1 MNYRGMV
8 DRPALRRSSPAA
20 LVRKMAERHPELR
33 AIVGM
38 PQLLAITDREGI
50 LVRFVDYSRSQHARL
65 VRVYDQTFILIN
77 RQLSQAEQVMG
88 GVHELCHYWR
98 DDPGV
103 MSYYSDDVGPSSAR
117 EEFADL
123 FAWLVTSP
131 ARVHIKGVR
140 EEDF

>member
-1 MNYRGMV
+1 
-8 DRPALRRSSPAA
+8 
-20 LVRKMAERHPELR
+20 
-33 AIVGM
+33 
-38 PQLLAITDREGI
+38 
-50 LVRFVDYSRSQHARL
+50 
-65 VRVYDQTFILIN
+65 
-77 RQLSQAEQVMG
+77 MG